1 MKLRLRSTLRAACT
15 VATTAGAC
23 CLGSWAGIAPAS
35 AHVHVDADSPVRGDT
50 TIVSFR
56 VPNESDSGSATTA
69 LTVTLPDVASART
82 DVMAGWASALQ
93 RHPTTGAVQS
103 VTWTATPDAG
113 ILADQFEIFQ
123 MQVTLPDS
131 EMVSFPAVQTYA
143 DGTVVRWDQPTA
155 PGAAEPEHPAPT
167 LTLTAVEPAQDAPPQ
182 PATVQDQPGPD
193 NIARALAGGALL
205 LAAVGLGIALVRR
218 GA

>member
-1 MKLRLRSTLRAACT
+1 MNLRSRSTLRAACAA
-15 VATTAGAC
+15 ATTAGVC
-23 CLGSWAGIAPAS
+23 GLGSWAGMTPAS

-50 TIVSFR
+50 TILSFR

-69 LTVTLPDVASART
+69 LTVTLPDVASARI
-82 DVMAGWASALQ
+82 DVMAGWDSALR
-93 RHPTTGAVQS
+93 RHPATGAVQS

-131 EMVSFPAVQTYA
+131 ETVLFPAVQTYA

-155 PGAAEPEHPAPT
+155 PGAAEPEHPAPA
-167 LTLTAVEPAQDAPPQ
+167 LTLTEVEPAEDAPAQ
-182 PATVQDQPGPD
+182 PETGQDQPGPD
-193 NIARALAGGALL
+193 IVARALAGGALL
-205 LAAVGLGIALVRR
+205 LAAVGLGIVLVRR